1 MQGGEDGVR
10 ASLGGFSVSQWAN
23 CTGKVAVAQ
32 EM

>member
-10 ASLGGFSVSQWAN
+10 ASLGGFSVSRWAN
-23 CTGKVAVAQ
+23 CMGKVAVAQ